1 MPLRAEHTLG
11 LKKNSPRTDGSCS
24 IHAEEVEAFMD
35 WQLASFFEMTG
46 VNIRDAHMF
55 FKMLTTST
63 PTDRVDV
70 EAFVEACLRI
80 TWYATSSDLHTLI
93 LEVRGVAEARIQFFA
108 ELDKELTDIRWKLHS
123 IAKMNRPSYQLM
135 PAYIY
140 GGAAD

>member
-1 MPLRAEHTLG
+1 MR
-11 LKKNSPRTDGSCS
+11 
-24 IHAEEVEAFMD
+24 
-35 WQLASFFEMTG
+35 G
-46 VNIRDAHMF
+46 VNIRDTHMF
-55 FKMLTTST
+55 VKMLTTST
-63 PTDRVDV
+63 PTDHVDV

-80 TWYATSSDLHTLI
+80 AGYATSNDLHTLI
-93 LEVRGVAEARIQFFA
+93 LEVRGIAEARIQFFA